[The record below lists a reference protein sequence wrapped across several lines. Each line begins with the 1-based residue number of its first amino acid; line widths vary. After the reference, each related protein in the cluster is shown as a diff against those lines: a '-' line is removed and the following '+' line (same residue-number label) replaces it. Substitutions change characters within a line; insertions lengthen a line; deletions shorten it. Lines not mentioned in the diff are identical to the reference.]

1 MNIKHKLILLTLA
14 GLLLSSFSITGGCM
28 IITGEGTPTQPP
40 EPQIYDVTVDKAYDL
55 IRENAG
61 NPDFIIIDVRTQEE
75 YNSGYIKGA
84 INIDFYSEDFRTELD
99 ALDRDK
105 VYLIYCHTARRSSG
119 ARDMMAELG
128 FKEVYNMSGGIVVWE
143 TQGRPV
149 VR

>member
-1 MNIKHKLILLTLA
+1 MLLTLA

-28 IITGEGTPTQPP
+28 IITGEATPIQPA

-75 YNSGYIKGA
+75 YNSGYIEGA
-84 INIDFYSEDFRTELD
+84 INIDFYSKDFRTELD

-128 FKEVYNMSGGIVVWE
+128 FKEVYNMSGGIVAWE
-143 TQGRPV
+143 TQGLPV